1 MIDVHILNLPS
12 PSKLETS
19 TEAEPILSTMLSVTP
34 SEQSSYSQPSLVTIR
49 DVLTFLGGSLE
60 DARIFPRGEEF
71 EVGAVCFCGVQGEKK
86 GEVMT

>member
-1 MIDVHILNLPS
+1 MPEHLQAD
-12 PSKLETS
+12 K
-19 TEAEPILSTMLSVTP
+19 
-34 SEQSSYSQPSLVTIR
+34 EQQA
-49 DVLTFLGGSLE
+49 FLGGSLE